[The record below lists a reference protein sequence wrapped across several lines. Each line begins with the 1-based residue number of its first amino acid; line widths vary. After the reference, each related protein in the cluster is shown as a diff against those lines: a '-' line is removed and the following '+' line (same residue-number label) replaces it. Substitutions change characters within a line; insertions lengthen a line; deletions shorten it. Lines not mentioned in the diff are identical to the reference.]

1 MHESLI
7 NIRRAPYQSLSMLL
21 IQVFVSFLVLAVAS
35 GTIFILALLN
45 SVESEPKIIVYF
57 KPLTAEATI
66 FKVREYL
73 VSSSQIADITYV
85 DKMAAYALYK
95 EQANGSQPLI
105 DDTSPDIFPPSL
117 EIKAKNATYL
127 ENIASYLQ
135 RQPDVDEVQYQKN
148 TVTKLLAIT
157 NAIRWSII
165 AFVGYLA
172 LMTIVTLTTMTN
184 FKIALR
190 KEEIEIY
197 ELLGATSGYITKPFY
212 TESYILTLVSG
223 FIGSGLF
230 VGGLLYLQP
239 SLATYLQGITRL
251 SYTAYNQTLIV
262 RPYNYMTIGII
273 CSATLLLMIIISG
286 VSTKLATRK
295 YLV

>member
-1 MHESLI
+1 MYESLI

-21 IQVFVSFLVLAVAS
+21 IQVFVSFLILAVAS
-35 GTIFILALLN
+35 GTIFILALLS

-57 KPLTAEATI
+57 KPLTAESSI
-66 FKVREYL
+66 FKVREHL
-73 VSSSQIADITYV
+73 VSSAQIADITYI

-95 EQANGSQPLI
+95 EQANGNQPLI

-127 ENIASYLQ
+127 EDIASYLQ
-135 RQPDVDEVQYQKN
+135 KQPDVDEVQYQKH
-148 TVTKLLAIT
+148 TITKLLSIT

-212 TESYILTLVSG
+212 TESYILTLISG
-223 FIGSGLF
+223 LVGSTLF
-230 VGGLLYLQP
+230 VGGLYYLQP
-239 SLATYLQGITRL
+239 SLATYLQGITKL
-251 SYTAYNQTLIV
+251 SYTVYGQVLNV
-262 RPYNYMTIGII
+262 WPYNYMTIGTI
-273 CSATLLLMIIISG
+273 CGSTVLLMLIISG
-286 VSTKLATRK
+286 VSTKIATRK

>member
-95 EQANGSQPLI
+95 
-105 DDTSPDIFPPSL
+105 
-117 EIKAKNATYL
+117 
-127 ENIASYLQ
+127 
-135 RQPDVDEVQYQKN
+135 
-148 TVTKLLAIT
+148 
-157 NAIRWSII
+157 
-165 AFVGYLA
+165 
-172 LMTIVTLTTMTN
+172 
-184 FKIALR
+184 
-190 KEEIEIY
+190 
-197 ELLGATSGYITKPFY
+197 
-212 TESYILTLVSG
+212 
-223 FIGSGLF
+223 
-230 VGGLLYLQP
+230 
-239 SLATYLQGITRL
+239 
-251 SYTAYNQTLIV
+251 
-262 RPYNYMTIGII
+262 
-273 CSATLLLMIIISG
+273 
-286 VSTKLATRK
+286 
-295 YLV
+295 

>member
-57 KPLTAEATI
+57 KPLTAEASI

-73 VSSSQIADITYV
+73 VGSTQIADIAYV

-95 EQANGSQPLI
+95 QQANGSQPLI

-117 EIKAKNATYL
+117 EIKAKNASYL

-135 RQPDVDEVQYQKN
+135 KQPDVDEVQYQKN
-148 TVTKLLAIT
+148 TVTKLLSIT
-157 NAIRWSII
+157 SAIRWSII
-165 AFVGYLA
+165 AFVAYLA

-184 FKIALR
+184 FKIAMR

-197 ELLGATSGYITKPFY
+197 ELLGATSGYITRPFY
-212 TESYILTLVSG
+212 IESYILTFISSC
-223 FIGSGLF
+223 IGSGLF
-230 VGGLLYLQP
+230 VSGLFYLQP
-239 SLATYLQGITRL
+239 SLTTYLQGISRL
-251 SYTAYNQTLIV
+251 SYAIYNQSLIV
-262 RPYNYMTIGII
+262 WPYHYVTIGII
-273 CSATLLLMIIISG
+273 CGATLVLMLLISG
-286 VSTKLATRK
+286 ISTKLATRK